1 MSKVAKIKL
10 LSDKA
15 VMPKR
20 ATSKSSGFD
29 VTAIDVESEYKPF
42 NVFAYIE
49 SRETEGLYELD
60 EGDDHMIKIYKH
72 IFKTG
77 LSIQPPEGYDIKLFP
92 RSSVHKKYA
101 WLANGVG
108 LGDEDYTGEYMFVF
122 YSFSEE
128 PPFEIG
134 DRIGQIV
141 FEKREDIELVKV
153 SELES
158 TERGNGGFGSTGK

>member
-1 MSKVAKIKL
+1 MMSKVAKIKL

-29 VTAIDVESEYKPF
+29 VTAIDVESGCEDFDVYKH
-42 NVFAYIE
+42 YIDI
-49 SRETEGLYELD
+49 SPYNIRI
-60 EGDDHMIKIYKH
+60 HKH

-141 FEKREDIELVKV
+141 FEKREDIELVEV

-158 TERGNGGFGSTGK
+158 TERGDGGFGSTGN